1 MNLRESHGMQP
12 FHVQAE
18 IYIYD
23 LKASNTPV
31 YIISIHH
38 LRILHANK
46 NKFLKIISVILQIY
60 PNSRRQEVCWLTSRK
75 NSRGSAKDTVNQE
88 N

>member
-1 MNLRESHGMQP
+1 MFKQFNTDKMNLGESHRMQP

-23 LKASNTPV
+23 LKAPNTPV

-38 LRILHANK
+38 LGILRANK
-46 NKFLKIISVILQIY
+46 NKFLKIICYFANIPQLQKTK
-60 PNSRRQEVCWLTSRK
+60 SLLADQ
-75 NSRGSAKDTVNQE
+75 
-88 N
+88 